1 MLFQQEIL
9 KLIVD
14 LYASAARLNKKKL
27 SLKKQYLAVNLR
39 NYIEDFDAINA
50 LLAQLDTELNMS
62 FTNEDIVGAGIE
74 FPVADSVRLVRLSQK
89 INQQTSYWQKLVVMQ
104 LIIEQFRIGDITSNQ
119 RNEALEAISSV
130 FNLRLNDFQQIKY
143 FCYID
148 LSEKDFDEHTVV
160 VSAASLNRQ
169 EALQEKRHILISG
182 MQGYIMFKNIAGLIL
197 FKYLGGQANYF
208 FNGTILEKGRAY
220 QLTNYG
226 QLLIE
231 NTTLNAELIKDQLFR
246 TFRFNDLLLKPT
258 NKTPEVELNRDK
270 HTLTINGRL
279 YPENPFSF
287 FDTIN
292 AWIDYYLSV
301 NPPKLDIHINIT
313 YYNTTSSKLLLNLLK
328 KILSFGSEAFEIS
341 ITWKYDKDDEEM
353 MRTISNYATL
363 LDFPIRAEE
372 IDD

>member
-1 MLFQQEIL
+1 MLFQQDIL

-14 LYASAARLNKKKL
+14 LYASAARLNKRKL

-39 NYIEDFDAINA
+39 NYLEDFDGINT
-50 LLAQLDTELNMS
+50 LLTQLDTELNMS
-62 FTNEDIVGAGIE
+62 FTDQDIIGSGVE

-89 INQQTSYWQKLVVMQ
+89 INQQTSYLQKMAVMQ
-104 LIIEQFRIGDITSNQ
+104 LVIEQFRIGDITSNQ
-119 RNEALEAISSV
+119 RNEALEAIGSV

-160 VSAASLNRQ
+160 VSGTSLNRQ

-182 MQGYIMFKNIAGLIL
+182 MQGYIMFKNVAGLIL
-197 FKYLGGQANYF
+197 FKYLGGQSNYF
-208 FNGTILEKGRAY
+208 FNGSLVEKGRVY

-231 NTTLNAELIKDQLFR
+231 NTTINEGLIKDQLFR

-258 NKTPEVELNRDK
+258 NKTPEVELNREK
-270 HTLTINGRL
+270 HSLTITGRL

-292 AWIDYYLSV
+292 AWIDYYLSAS
-301 NPPKLDIHINIT
+301 PPKLDILIYIT

-328 KILSFGSEAFEIS
+328 KILSFGSDAFQIS

-363 LDFPIRAEE
+363 LEYPIKAEE
-372 IDD
+372 TDD